1 MTRKAWADKGS
12 RHARGYGWR
21 WVQLRERILKRDQ
34 YLCGPCR
41 DKGRTTPATE
51 VHHIKAKAHGGT
63 DDPGNLVSICRECHD
78 DATREQTG
86 GNPRVRFDA
95 SGRVVW

>member
-51 VHHIKAKAHGGT
+51 VHHVLPKSQGGT
-63 DDPGNLVSICRECHD
+63 DDVSNLISTCPECHREA
-78 DATREQTG
+78 DAEALGR
-86 GNPRVRFDA
+86 RVQPTIGVD
-95 SGRVVW
+95 GWPV

>member
-51 VHHIKAKAHGGT
+51 VHHILPKAQGGT
-63 DDPGNLVSICRECHD
+63 DDMDNLVSTCSPCHREA
-78 DATREQTG
+78 DARALG
-86 GNPRVRFDA
+86 RRVRAETGVD
-95 SGRVVW
+95 GWPV